1 MSSRSNSALQAALNL
16 SASLTPYDVIRLKK
30 SLKLSSEEFLA
41 RYTEPQMVE
50 KTGLPVV
57 TLKFLQK
64 EDKDSDDKLCPFFAE
79 NRLAD
84 QC

>member
-1 MSSRSNSALQAALNL
+1 MDIVYSRDKSRDFVYEKISTGKDFTMSETERSANVEPVKLGPASR
-16 SASLTPYDVIRLKK
+16 
-30 SLKLSSEEFLA
+30 F
-41 RYTEPQMVE
+41 
-50 KTGLPVV
+50 
-57 TLKFLQK
+57 KFKCHPGK